1 MSNLLNSHEFGLS
14 KALSGYK
21 LPCIT
26 YVLFS
31 SSLLLPAHGAD
42 REEAVDTGHHH
53 RMWQLTHTHTQ
64 TTILH
69 AHILSVCVCAHMHI
83 LHTHTRCE
91 NQ

>member
-31 SSLLLPAHGAD
+31 SNLLLPAHGAD

-53 RMWQLTHTHTQ
+53 RTWQLTHTHAHTNNNTVCTHPQ
-64 TTILH
+64 CLWVCTH
-69 AHILSVCVCAHMHI
+69 ACT
-83 LHTHTRCE
+83 HTHTL
-91 NQ
+91 